1 MKGSLPRR
9 VLAGGKVATGGDRE
23 AKCGNNWRK
32 SPEFYKIIALFV
44 CGVHDSYSTTV
55 LLQENLNRNYS
66 QSQPGLKHSH
76 CWLAGSLL

>member
-1 MKGSLPRR
+1 MPEI
-9 VLAGGKVATGGDRE
+9 GKQSVE
-23 AKCGNNWRK
+23 INWRK

-66 QSQPGLKHSH
+66 QSQPELKHSH
-76 CWLAGSLL
+76 CWLAECCDGTL